1 MEKYLEV
8 INQIREIR
16 GLKNA
21 FNTEYD
27 SFMDSVLLT
36 FYNMKAFS
44 KLDNENGKTWKSFE
58 FICNMNDIKYDFK
71 SYGIIEL
78 YY

>member
-1 MEKYLEV
+1 MEKFNEIIKQLK
-8 INQIREIR
+8 EIR

-44 KLDNENGKTWKSFE
+44 KLDNENSKTWKSFE
-58 FICNMNDIKYDFK
+58 FICYMNDIKYNFK